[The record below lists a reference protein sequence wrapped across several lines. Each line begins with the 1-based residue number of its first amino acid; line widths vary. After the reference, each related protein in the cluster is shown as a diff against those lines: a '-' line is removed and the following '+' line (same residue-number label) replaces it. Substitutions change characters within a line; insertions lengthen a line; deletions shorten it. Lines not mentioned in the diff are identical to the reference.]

1 MNCIHKNVNR
11 RKKVKKMP
19 SVKFQGL
26 FLGATKFGFKTE
38 AGQYLKGVSVR
49 FIVDEDSN
57 NDDNFIGSHVQKM
70 TMPVEQWDSLISQG
84 ITTFS
89 KIELTLAG
97 FGRSSRLVKVEKV
110 DDNG

>member
-1 MNCIHKNVNR
+1 MKTKIVR
-11 RKKVKKMP
+11 TT
-19 SVKFQGL
+19 
-26 FLGATKFGFKTE
+26 ATPIKT
-38 AGQYLKGVSVR
+38 
-49 FIVDEDSN
+49 
-57 NDDNFIGSHVQKM
+57 GSHVQKM